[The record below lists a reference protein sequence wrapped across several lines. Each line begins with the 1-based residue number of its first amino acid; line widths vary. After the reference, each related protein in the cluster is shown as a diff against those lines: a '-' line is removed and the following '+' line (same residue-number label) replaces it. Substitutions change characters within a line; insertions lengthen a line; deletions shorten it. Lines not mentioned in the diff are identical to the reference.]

1 MVLERTKR
9 VPTRSSVSKERSEE
23 SNSLQLFASG
33 SVSGSVIVCEGMS
46 FVCRGLSFVRF
57 SIVFPCF
64 LTPNRMFPRI
74 WCPKRDLNSQPT
86 DYKSVALP
94 IELLGHL
101 ALDLYSFN
109 SQTPYLAACFDSQR
123 NWLNNRHCLLI
134 RTYTFIL
141 HTLQLANGLGIKL
154 RRSG

>member
-1 MVLERTKR
+1 MISHDVLLT
-9 VPTRSSVSKERSEE
+9 SVGKCG
-23 SNSLQLFASG
+23 LLWLPVG
-33 SVSGSVIVCEGMS
+33 VCEGMRL
-46 FVCRGLSFVRF
+46 VCRGLSFVRF

-101 ALDLYSFN
+101 ALDLVLCLECFN
-109 SQTPYLAACFDSQR
+109 SQTPNLSACFDSQR
-123 NWLNNRHCLLI
+123 NCSSNRHCLEI
-134 RTYTFIL
+134 GTYTFRL
-141 HTLQLANGLGIKL
+141 HTLQLASGLGIKL

>member
-1 MVLERTKR
+1 MILHDVLLT
-9 VPTRSSVSKERSEE
+9 SVGKCGLLWLR
-23 SNSLQLFASG
+23 
-33 SVSGSVIVCEGMS
+33 VIVCEGMS

-64 LTPNRMFPRI
+64 FIRERMFPRI

-101 ALDLYSFN
+101 ALDLVLCLECFN

-123 NWLNNRHCLLI
+123 NWVVIRHCLLI
-134 RTYTFIL
+134 RTYTFR
-141 HTLQLANGLGIKL
+141 LQGLQFAVSLGIKL

>member
-1 MVLERTKR
+1 MILHDVLLT
-9 VPTRSSVSKERSEE
+9 SVGKCGLLGLR
-23 SNSLQLFASG
+23 AG
-33 SVSGSVIVCEGMS
+33 VCEGMRL
-46 FVCRGLSFVRF
+46 VCRGLSFVRF

-101 ALDLYSFN
+101 ALDLDFN

-123 NWLNNRHCLLI
+123 NWLNNRHCLDI
-134 RTYTFIL
+134 RTYTFRL
-141 HTLQLANGLGIKL
+141 QGLQLANGLGIKL

>member
-1 MVLERTKR
+1 MILHDVLLT
-9 VPTRSSVSKERSEE
+9 SVGKCGLLWLR
-23 SNSLQLFASG
+23 
-33 SVSGSVIVCEGMS
+33 VIVCEGMS

-64 LTPNRMFPRI
+64 FIRERMFPRI

-101 ALDLYSFN
+101 ALDLDFN

-123 NWLNNRHCLLI
+123 NWLNNRHCLLS
-134 RTYTFIL
+134 RTYTFRL
-141 HTLQLANGLGIKL
+141 QGLQLANGLGIKL

>member
-9 VPTRSSVSKERSEE
+9 VPTRSSVSKGRSEE
-23 SNSLQLFASG
+23 LSLGNCSLLGLCDRCAG
-33 SVSGSVIVCEGMS
+33 VCEGMS

-64 LTPNRMFPRI
+64 LIRETMFPRI

-101 ALDLYSFN
+101 ALDLDFN
-109 SQTPYLAACFDSQR
+109 SQTPNLSACFDSQR
-123 NWLNNRHCLLI
+123 NWLNNRHCLDI
-134 RTYTFIL
+134 RTYTFRL

>member
-1 MVLERTKR
+1 MILDDFTYIIMIFNDENDEV
-9 VPTRSSVSKERSEE
+9 VPLPVR
-23 SNSLQLFASG
+23 
-33 SVSGSVIVCEGMS
+33 VCEGMRL
-46 FVCRGLSFVRF
+46 VCRGLSFVRF

-109 SQTPYLAACFDSQR
+109 SQTPNLSACFDSQR
-123 NWLNNRHCLLI
+123 NCRVCRHCLLI
-134 RTYTFIL
+134 GTYTFRL

>member
-1 MVLERTKR
+1 MILHDVLLT
-9 VPTRSSVSKERSEE
+9 SVGKCG
-23 SNSLQLFASG
+23 LLWLL
-33 SVSGSVIVCEGMS
+33 VVVYEGMS

-64 LTPNRMFPRI
+64 FIRERMFPRI

-101 ALDLYSFN
+101 ALDLDFN

-123 NWLNNRHCLLI
+123 NCRVCRHCLDI
-134 RTYTFIL
+134 RTYTFR
-141 HTLQLANGLGIKL
+141 LQGLQFANGLGIKL

>member
-1 MVLERTKR
+1 MILHDVLLTSVGKCGLLWLR
-9 VPTRSSVSKERSEE
+9 VV
-23 SNSLQLFASG
+23 
-33 SVSGSVIVCEGMS
+33 VCEGMRL
-46 FVCRGLSFVRF
+46 FADALSFVRF

-64 LTPNRMFPRI
+64 LRGSRVFPRI

-101 ALDLYSFN
+101 ALDLDFN

-123 NWLNNRHCLLI
+123 NCRVCRHCLEI
-134 RTYTFIL
+134 GTYTFRL
-141 HTLQLANGLGIKL
+141 HTLQLAKSLGIKL